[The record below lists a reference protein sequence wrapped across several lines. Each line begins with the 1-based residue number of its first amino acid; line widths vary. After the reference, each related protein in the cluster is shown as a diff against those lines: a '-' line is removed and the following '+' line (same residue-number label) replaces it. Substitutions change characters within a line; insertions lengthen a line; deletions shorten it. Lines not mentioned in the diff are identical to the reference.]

1 MKFYKLA
8 KVEIEPDNPAV
19 VFLQEDGFRLPNNF
33 GLDLVVY
40 RADNKTWYV
49 VELVSGSAVGSGNTR
64 TKAVQDFADNIARLG
79 VEGIRKAT
87 NKNIELYGKSP
98 TYKAMEVL

>member
-8 KVEIEPDNPAV
+8 KVEVEPDNPAV

-40 RADNKTWYV
+40 RADNKVWYV
-49 VELVSGSAVGSGNTR
+49 VELVSGSAIGSGGTR
-64 TKAVQDFADNIARLG
+64 TKAVQNFIDNITRLG

-87 NKNIELYGKSP
+87 DKSIELYGKSP
-98 TYKAMEVL
+98 TYKVTEVL